1 MGYLYG
7 SNDTEEYLGFKEVTL
22 SDEELALIYQKEP
35 GYNLGCLVNEYLVVH
50 NNSGEIID
58 SFRWSG
64 EYFVRAPFKQIS
76 SRFGGKVKPRNIQQ
90 QLAVDMLYNQDITI
104 NMIAGR
110 FGSGKTYLMCAA
122 ALELLEKGKYDKV
135 VYVRNNVEVKNSKP
149 IGHLPGSYNE
159 KLLPFAM
166 PLADHLGGTDS
177 LEIMLNQGKVE
188 IVHLGFIRGRDIKN
202 SIIMCSEVENMTK
215 EHIQLLIGRVGD
227 GSALWLDGDVKQVD
241 MDVFV
246 QNSGMQI
253 ALDKLK
259 GHPRFGYVKLL
270 KTERSETAAMADLL
284 D

>member
-1 MGYLYG
+1 M
-7 SNDTEEYLGFKEVTL
+7 DEYLGFKEVTL
-22 SDEELALIYQKEP
+22 SDEELALIYQKTP
-35 GYNLGCLVNEYLVVH
+35 NYNLGCLQNEYLIVH
-50 NNSGEIID
+50 NKTGDIAD
-58 SFRWSG
+58 HFRWDGSQ
-64 EYFVRAPFKQIS
+64 FVQVPFKQIN
-76 SRFGGKVKPRNIQQ
+76 SRFSGKVKPRNTQQ
-90 QLAVDMLYNQDITI
+90 RLAVDMLYNQDITI

-122 ALELLEKGKYDKV
+122 ALELLEKGKFEKI

-166 PLADHLGGTDS
+166 PLAEHLGGTDA
-177 LEIMLNQGKVE
+177 LEIMLSQGKVE

-215 EHIQLLIGRVGD
+215 EHIQLLIGRVGE

-241 MDVFV
+241 AEVF
-246 QNSGMQI
+246 QENSGMQI
-253 ALDKLK
+253 ALNKLK

>member
-1 MGYLYG
+1 M
-7 SNDTEEYLGFKEVTL
+7 DEYIGFKEVTL
-22 SDEELALIYQKEP
+22 SDEELALIYQKTP
-35 GYNLGCLVNEYLVVH
+35 SYNLGCLQNEYLVVH
-50 NNSGEIID
+50 NKNGEIAD
-58 SFRWSG
+58 HFRWDGSQ
-64 EYFVRAPFKQIS
+64 FVQVPFKQIN
-76 SRFGGKVKPRNIQQ
+76 SRFNGKVKPRNTQQ
-90 QLAVDMLYNQDITI
+90 RLAVDMLYNPDITI

-122 ALELLEKGKYDKV
+122 ALELLEKGKFEKI

-166 PLADHLGGTDS
+166 PLADHLGGTDA
-177 LEIMLNQGKVE
+177 LEIMLSQGKVE

-215 EHIQLLIGRVGD
+215 EHIQLLIGRVGE

-241 MDVFV
+241 AEVF
-246 QNSGMQI
+246 QENSGMQI
-253 ALDKLK
+253 ALNKLK